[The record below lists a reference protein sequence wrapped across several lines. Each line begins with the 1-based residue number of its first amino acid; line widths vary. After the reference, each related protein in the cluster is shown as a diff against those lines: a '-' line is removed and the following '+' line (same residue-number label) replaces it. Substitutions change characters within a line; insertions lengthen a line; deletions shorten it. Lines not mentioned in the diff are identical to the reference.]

1 MNHLSQRI
9 SRRLRLMVAAA
20 TLTAFTASAQSIG
33 RLTTEYMTNPIGIDV
48 EQPQFAWQ
56 MDNPRYGASQRAYRL
71 VVADSEASLSAGKY
85 VYDSGNTASD
95 ISVGIRYAGERLKP
109 ATRYYWRVTVTDDKR
124 QQLTSPVAWFETG
137 LMGSKWDGAQW
148 VTSPS
153 LRVSPYRGDFTLS
166 FKCRSVGRPG
176 PVTFIYGARSSS
188 SYNYITLDTRK
199 PARLKLGAVHNS
211 KHLESYNIDISKV
224 IGSDALD
231 AHYVRIDGR
240 AEHEYKIY
248 VAIDGTS
255 ITTADG
261 KNMMAITDLRD
272 TAGRIDTHLYQIGYL
287 QPKGYDAEI
296 YDLSISDPKW
306 GVLLYSDPK
315 TYEAKGDDKLT
326 TWYMDADVS
335 APILRHNVNIS
346 KKVKSARLY
355 ATARGFYN
363 FYINGHKAGDAYL
376 APGWT
381 DTRYRIMY
389 DTYDVT
395 PLLTTGT
402 NALAME
408 LGNGWYC
415 GNWGGIGAHWD
426 DQYGYQPSGM
436 ALLRVTYDDGTT
448 ESFVTSRDWKVSDH
462 GPLFVDNLYHG
473 VIYDARREIA
483 GWKEASF
490 DDSAWASAD
499 LAAPPS
505 DKTVLQGYVGMK
517 VGNHVTL
524 TAKSVKK
531 IGNRYIYDMG
541 QNFAGVPRLENMK
554 GKKGQQ
560 ITIHFAEMLFPDQ
573 VPDNPR
579 APLTKADYERSRGD
593 MYMDNYRSAISTDYY
608 TFRGDPAGET
618 FEPPFTQH
626 GYRYVSIDGLDAPLP
641 VSDVKGIVLESVGE
655 QTSAYE
661 SANKDINRLFENI
674 VWGQRSNFIAVP
686 TDCPQ
691 RDERLGWTGDAN
703 VFCRAATY
711 NMMTAP
717 FYTRWFYT
725 VRDLKSN
732 DGDTGGY
739 YPAFGGTKEGANTAN
754 IESVCGRGPGWSDF
768 TVIIPWQMYQQYG
781 DKAIIRQH
789 YQSMKD
795 YMTCLEKRS
804 TGYIYPDAS
813 YWGDWLAPEPTNI
826 SLISTAYMGYDAR
839 ILSAM
844 ARAIGKDADA
854 DYYADLYKKV
864 SQAFCSTFF
873 DAEGYTVMNNS
884 EKTRINSQTSYIL
897 PLEFLDMPA
906 DLRTKAAGH
915 LVKKIHESGDRLQTG
930 FLGTPYILNVLS
942 ACGHSDLAYK
952 LYTQTEYP
960 SWLFPVRQ
968 GATTMWERWNSYT
981 IKEGFGDV
989 GMNSFN
995 HYAYG
1000 AVEEW
1005 IMSHNLGIQRDE
1017 TRPAYKHILLQPEIN
1032 PSFGYAKGGFRS
1044 VYGNIESQWK
1054 VTPQGTEIAFTIPAN
1069 TTATFTL
1076 PAASK
1081 GALRTIT
1088 GSKGIARKS
1097 YAGGKVTLELLSGTY
1112 KFIRK

>member
-1 MNHLSQRI
+1 
-9 SRRLRLMVAAA
+9 
-20 TLTAFTASAQSIG
+20 
-33 RLTTEYMTNPIGIDV
+33 
-48 EQPQFAWQ
+48 
-56 MDNPRYGASQRAYRL
+56 
-71 VVADSEASLSAGKY
+71 
-85 VYDSGNTASD
+85 
-95 ISVGIRYAGERLKP
+95 
-109 ATRYYWRVTVTDDKR
+109 
-124 QQLTSPVAWFETG
+124 
-137 LMGSKWDGAQW
+137 
-148 VTSPS
+148 
-153 LRVSPYRGDFTLS
+153 
-166 FKCRSVGRPG
+166 
-176 PVTFIYGARSSS
+176 
-188 SYNYITLDTRK
+188 
-199 PARLKLGAVHNS
+199 
-211 KHLESYNIDISKV
+211 
-224 IGSDALD
+224 
-231 AHYVRIDGR
+231 
-240 AEHEYKIY
+240 
-248 VAIDGTS
+248 
-255 ITTADG
+255 
-261 KNMMAITDLRD
+261 
-272 TAGRIDTHLYQIGYL
+272 
-287 QPKGYDAEI
+287 
-296 YDLSISDPKW
+296 
-306 GVLLYSDPK
+306 
-315 TYEAKGDDKLT
+315 
-326 TWYMDADVS
+326 
-335 APILRHNVNIS
+335 
-346 KKVKSARLY
+346 
-355 ATARGFYN
+355 
-363 FYINGHKAGDAYL
+363 
-376 APGWT
+376 
-381 DTRYRIMY
+381 
-389 DTYDVT
+389 
-395 PLLTTGT
+395 
-402 NALAME
+402 
-408 LGNGWYC
+408 
-415 GNWGGIGAHWD
+415 
-426 DQYGYQPSGM
+426 
-436 ALLRVTYDDGTT
+436 
-448 ESFVTSRDWKVSDH
+448 
-462 GPLFVDNLYHG
+462 
-473 VIYDARREIA
+473 
-483 GWKEASF
+483 
-490 DDSAWASAD
+490 
-499 LAAPPS
+499 
-505 DKTVLQGYVGMK
+505 
-517 VGNHVTL
+517 
-524 TAKSVKK
+524 
-531 IGNRYIYDMG
+531 
-541 QNFAGVPRLENMK
+541 
-554 GKKGQQ
+554 
-560 ITIHFAEMLFPDQ
+560 
-573 VPDNPR
+573 
-579 APLTKADYERSRGD
+579 
-593 MYMDNYRSAISTDYY
+593 
-608 TFRGDPAGET
+608 
-618 FEPPFTQH
+618 
-626 GYRYVSIDGLDAPLP
+626 
-641 VSDVKGIVLESVGE
+641 
-655 QTSAYE
+655 
-661 SANKDINRLFENI
+661 
-674 VWGQRSNFIAVP
+674 
-686 TDCPQ
+686 
-691 RDERLGWTGDAN
+691 
-703 VFCRAATY
+703 
-711 NMMTAP
+711 
-717 FYTRWFYT
+717 
-725 VRDLKSN
+725 
-732 DGDTGGY
+732 
-739 YPAFGGTKEGANTAN
+739 
-754 IESVCGRGPGWSDF
+754 
-768 TVIIPWQMYQQYG
+768 MYQQYG

-844 ARAIGKDADA
+844 ACAIGKDADA